1 MIKKIFYML
10 CNFFKQNDEIK
21 VIIITQ
27 TLSKLMNTN
36 ITSKFY
42 FGMKSFCELGLS
54 NIVHM

>member
-1 MIKKIFYML
+1 ML

-27 TLSKLMNTN
+27 TLSKLMNPN

-42 FGMKSFCELGLS
+42 FGMKSFYELELF
-54 NIVHM
+54 NIIRM